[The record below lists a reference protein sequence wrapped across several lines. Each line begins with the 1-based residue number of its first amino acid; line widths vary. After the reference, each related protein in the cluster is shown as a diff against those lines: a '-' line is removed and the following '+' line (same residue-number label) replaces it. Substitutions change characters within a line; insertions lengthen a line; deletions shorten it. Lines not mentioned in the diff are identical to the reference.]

1 MIANLLFAHGAG
13 ADKSSEFMQLTARM
27 FREHQIDCRLFNFDY
42 MDKAAE
48 LGTRRPPDR
57 MPKLSERFVKEIAHI
72 DSTIPLFIGGKSMGG
87 RVASMLLEETEALAG
102 VCFGYP
108 FHPPGKPDKLRTEHL
123 ESLSKPLFIAQ
134 GDRDPFG
141 KRNEVEAYSLS
152 SSVRVSFIRNGEH
165 SFKTRKSDPN
175 STEQNMRD
183 AVLSSVEFI
192 KRVVNS
198 KS

>member
-1 MIANLLFAHGAG
+1 MIATLLFAHGAG
-13 ADKSSEFMQLTARM
+13 ADKSSEFMQLTAGL
-27 FREHQIDCRLFNFDY
+27 FREHQVDCRLFNFDY

-57 MPKLSERFVKEIAHI
+57 MPKLTERFVNEIAHI

-87 RVASMLLEETEALAG
+87 RVASMLVEETDALGG

-123 ESLSKPLFIAQ
+123 ESLGKPLFIAQ

-141 KRNEVEAYSLS
+141 KREEVESYCLS
-152 SSVRVSFIRNGEH
+152 SLVNVCFIENGEH
-165 SFKTRKSDPN
+165 SFKTRKSDQN
-175 STEQNMRD
+175 TTEQNMQA
-183 AVLSSVEFI
+183 AVKSSVEFI
-192 KRVVNS
+192 KMVVNS
-198 KS
+198 KL